1 MKKDTAFKTFLTY
14 IFILVFIFL
23 FFMMYKNISLYQN
36 DNTSNYTYSTLVNDI
51 KTDNTP
57 NIEYILIQTS
67 EDLYDKGYAIVKFK
81 DGSKKSISVPSMSS
95 FMNVIHSSENGMQLI
110 ETLKPSKPGILSS
123 TYLPIIIVIICIIVV
138 LIIIAQQ
145 TKGSS
150 GGGGSRVLSFG
161 KNKAKILTDGQKTA
175 SFKDVAGLKEEK
187 HDLEEV
193 VDFLKDPKKYK
204 DIGARIP
211 KGILLVG
218 PPGTGK
224 TLLARAIAG
233 EAGVQF
239 FSISGSDFVEM
250 FVGVGAS
257 RVRDMFEE
265 AKKNKPCLIFID
277 EIDAVGRR
285 RGSGLGGGHD
295 EREQTLNQLLV
306 EMDGFSTNENIIII
320 AATNRVDIL
329 DPALLRPGRFDRQ
342 IYVGA
347 PDVKGREEI
356 LKVHARSKKLDKD
369 VNLEEVA
376 KTTAGFTGAQLE
388 NLLNEAAIISA
399 RKNKQSISME
409 EIRKAFIKV
418 GVGTE
423 KKSRVISQ
431 EERAITA
438 YHEAGHAIVTEMLPL
453 MDAVHII
460 SIIPTGGAGGYTM
473 HLPVDKGYFSKNYL
487 LQEIMVLFGGRIA
500 EEIIF
505 DDITT
510 GASSDIERASKI
522 ARGMVTKYGMSSLG
536 PIEFI
541 EDEIS
546 PTLASSI
553 DEEIKN
559 IIASCYD
566 KAKQIL
572 LDNLDYLH
580 SVSNLLLEKEKITGD
595 EFRGMFPEN
604 FFPEKKLPTYP
615 EKEGKKCDNIEEDKK
630 DKLNSNVDKENILCD
645 NNVENNDNNL

>member
-51 KTDNTP
+51 KTDNTS

>member
-1 MKKDTAFKTFLTY
+1 MNKDAMFKTFLMY
-14 IFILVFIFL
+14 ILIFVFIFL
-23 FFMMYKNISLYQN
+23 SFTMYKNINLQEN
-36 DNTSNYTYSTLVNDI
+36 NKFSNYTYSALINDI
-51 KTDNTP
+51 KENDVSD
-57 NIEYILIQTS
+57 IKSISIKTS
-67 EDLYDKGYAIVKFK
+67 EEIYDKGSAIVYFK
-81 DGSKKSISVPSMSS
+81 DGYKKSIPLPSISA
-95 FMNVIHSSENGMQLI
+95 FMNIIHSSANGIQLI
-110 ETLKPSKPGILSS
+110 ETFEPSKPSFLSP
-123 TYLPIIIVIICIIVV
+123 TYLPIIIIIITIIIVLV
-138 LIIIAQQ
+138 FITQQ
-145 TKGSS
+145 AKGS
-150 GGGGSRVLSFG
+150 GGGGNRVLSFG
-161 KNKAKILTDGQKTA
+161 KNKAKILTDNQKTA

-187 HDLEEV
+187 YDLEEV

-277 EIDAVGRR
+277 EIDAVGRK

-356 LKVHARSKKLDKD
+356 LKVHARTKKLDEN

-376 KTTAGFTGAQLE
+376 KTTSGFTGAQLE

-399 RKNKQSISME
+399 KKGNKTISMK

-431 EERAITA
+431 EEREITA
-438 YHEAGHAIVTEMLPL
+438 YHEAGHAIITEMLPL
-453 MDAVHII
+453 MDTVHII

-487 LQEIMVLFGGRIA
+487 KQEIMVLFGGRIA

-522 ARGMVTKYGMSSLG
+522 ARGMVTRYGMSSLG
-536 PIEFI
+536 PIEFLD
-541 EDEIS
+541 EEIS
-546 PTLASSI
+546 PNLASSI
-553 DEEIKN
+553 DTEIKE
-559 IIASCYD
+559 IISSCYD
-566 KAKQIL
+566 NAKQIL
-572 LDNLDYLH
+572 LNNVSYLH
-580 SVSNLLLEKEKITGD
+580 STANLLLEKEKITGD
-595 EFRGMFPEN
+595 EFRALFPEN

-615 EKEGKKCDNIEEDKK
+615 EKENNNNIASET
-630 DKLNSNVDKENILCD
+630 SDKENCID
-645 NNVENNDNNL
+645 NNISENK

>member
-1 MKKDTAFKTFLTY
+1 MNKDTMFKTFLMY
-14 IFILVFIFL
+14 ILIFVFIFL
-23 FFMMYKNISLYQN
+23 SFTMYKNIDTHQN
-36 DNTSNYTYSTLVNDI
+36 GNVSYYTYSNLVNDI
-51 KTDNTP
+51 KTN
-57 NIEYILIQTS
+57 NNEKIKSISIKTS
-67 EDLYDKGYAIVKFK
+67 EDINDKGSAIIYFN
-81 DGSKKSISVPSMSS
+81 DGSKKNIAIPSISAFMEILHYSDSMHL
-95 FMNVIHSSENGMQLI
+95 VDTYQPA
-110 ETLKPSKPGILSS
+110 KPSLFSS
-123 TYLPIIIVIICIIVV
+123 TYLPFIIIIITVA
-138 LIIIAQQ
+138 LIIFIVSQQ
-145 TKGSS
+145 VKGN

-161 KNKAKILTDGQKTA
+161 KNKAKVLTEGQKTA

-356 LKVHARSKKLDKD
+356 LNVHAKSKKLDEN

-376 KTTAGFTGAQLE
+376 KTTSGFTGAQLE
-388 NLLNEAAIISA
+388 NILNEAAIISA
-399 RKNKQSISME
+399 RKGKQEISME

-423 KKSRVISQ
+423 KKSRIISH

-487 LQEIMVLFGGRIA
+487 TQEIMVLFGGRIA

-505 DDITT
+505 NDITT

-541 EDEIS
+541 DEEIS
-546 PTLASSI
+546 PNLASSI
-553 DEEIKN
+553 DEEIKA
-559 IIASCYD
+559 IISSCYD

-572 LDNLDYLH
+572 QDNLQYLH
-580 SVSNLLLEKEKITGD
+580 STANILLEKEKITGD
-595 EFRGMFPEN
+595 EFRALFPEN

-615 EKEGKKCDNIEEDKK
+615 EKVEDLKEEAE
-630 DKLNSNVDKENILCD
+630 NKEA
-645 NNVENNDNNL
+645 

>member
-1 MKKDTAFKTFLTY
+1 MNKDAMFKTFLMY
-14 IFILVFIFL
+14 ILIFIFIFL
-23 FFMMYKNISLYQN
+23 SFTMYKNINLHEN
-36 DNTSNYTYSTLVNDI
+36 KKFSNYTYSSLVKDI
-51 KTDNTP
+51 KENQTTD
-57 NIEYILIQTS
+57 I
-67 EDLYDKGYAIVKFK
+67 
-81 DGSKKSISVPSMSS
+81 KSISIKTSEEISDKGSAVIYFNDGYKKVISIPSISS
-95 FMNVIHSSENGMQLI
+95 FMDVVHSSTNGTNLI
-110 ETLKPSKPGILSS
+110 ETYQPTKPSLFSP
-123 TYLPIIIVIICIIVV
+123 TYLPIIIVIIT
-138 LIIIAQQ
+138 IIIILFVVTQQ
-145 TKGSS
+145 TKNS
-150 GGGGSRVLSFG
+150 GGGGRVMSFG
-161 KNKAKILTDGQKTA
+161 KSKAKILTDNQKTA

-187 HDLEEV
+187 YDLEEV

-306 EMDGFSTNENIIII
+306 EMDGFSSNENIIII

-356 LKVHARSKKLDKD
+356 LKVHAKTKKLDEN

-376 KTTAGFTGAQLE
+376 KTTSGFTGAQLE
-388 NLLNEAAIISA
+388 NLLNEAAIIA
-399 RKNKQSISME
+399 AKKGKQLISIE
-409 EIRKAFIKV
+409 DVRKAFIKV

-423 KKSRVISQ
+423 KKSRIISQ
-431 EERAITA
+431 EEREITA
-438 YHEAGHAIVTEMLPL
+438 YHEAGHAIITEMLPL

-487 LQEIMVLFGGRIA
+487 KQEIMVLFGGRIA

-541 EDEIS
+541 DDEIS
-546 PTLASSI
+546 PSLASSI
-553 DEEIKN
+553 DTEIKDIVSN
-559 IIASCYD
+559 CYD
-566 KAKQIL
+566 KAKEIL
-572 LDNLDYLH
+572 KNNIEYLH
-580 SVSNLLLEKEKITGD
+580 STANLLLEKEKITGD
-595 EFRGMFPEN
+595 EFRALFPEN

-615 EKEGKKCDNIEEDKK
+615 EKIEDKSFNEDISNNSDISK
-630 DKLNSNVDKENILCD
+630 DE
-645 NNVENNDNNL
+645 

>member
-1 MKKDTAFKTFLTY
+1 MKKDTMFKTLLMY
-14 IFILVFIFL
+14 ILILVIIFL
-23 FFMMYKNISLYQN
+23 SLMMYKNRHLT
-36 DNTSNYTYSTLVNDI
+36 DNNKFSNYTYSDLIKDI
-51 KTDNTP
+51 KEN
-57 NIEYILIQTS
+57 NIDDINSISIKTS
-67 EDLYDKGYAIVKFK
+67 EEINDKGYAVVYFK
-81 DGSKKSISVPSMSS
+81 NQYQKTIPIPSMYA
-95 FMNVIHSSENGMQLI
+95 FMDTIHSSSNGMQLI
-110 ETLKPSKPGILSS
+110 ETSQPAKPGIFSA
-123 TYLPIIIVIICIIVV
+123 TYLPIII
-138 LIIIAQQ
+138 IIIAIIFIFLLLAQQ
-145 TKGSS
+145 TKGS

-161 KNKAKILTDGQKTA
+161 KNKAKILTDNQKTA

-347 PDVKGREEI
+347 PEVKGREEI
-356 LKVHARSKKLDKD
+356 LKVHARTKKLDES

-376 KTTAGFTGAQLE
+376 KTTSGFTGAQLE

-399 RKNKQSISME
+399 RAGKPAISIE

-423 KKSRVISQ
+423 KKSRLISQ

-438 YHEAGHAIVTEMLPL
+438 YHEAGHAIITEMLPL
-453 MDAVHII
+453 MDTVHII

-541 EDEIS
+541 DDEIS
-546 PTLASSI
+546 PSLASSI
-553 DEEIKN
+553 DTEIKE
-559 IIASCYD
+559 IISSCYD
-566 KAKQIL
+566 KAQKIL
-572 LDNLDYLH
+572 VDNIEYLH
-580 SVSNLLLEKEKITGD
+580 STANLLLDKEKITGD
-595 EFRGMFPEN
+595 EFRKLFPEN

-615 EKEGKKCDNIEEDKK
+615 EKDTIQ
-630 DKLNSNVDKENILCD
+630 
-645 NNVENNDNNL
+645 NDNNENNNNNNSSNDNNDINS

>member
-1 MKKDTAFKTFLTY
+1 MNKDAMFKTFLMY
-14 IFILVFIFL
+14 ILIFVFIFL
-23 FFMMYKNISLYQN
+23 SFTMYKNINLQEN
-36 DNTSNYTYSTLVNDI
+36 NKFSNYTYSSLVNDI
-51 KTDNTP
+51 KENDVSD
-57 NIEYILIQTS
+57 IKSISIKTS
-67 EDLYDKGYAIVKFK
+67 EEIYDKGSAIIYFK
-81 DGSKKSISVPSMSS
+81 DGYKKSIPIPSISS
-95 FMNVIHSSENGMQLI
+95 FMNIVHSSANGMQLI
-110 ETLKPSKPGILSS
+110 ETFEPSKPSFLSP
-123 TYLPIIIVIICIIVV
+123 TYLPIII
-138 LIIIAQQ
+138 IIIAIIIVLVFITQQ
-145 TKGSS
+145 AKGS

-161 KNKAKILTDGQKTA
+161 KNKAKILTDNQKTA

-187 HDLEEV
+187 YDLEEV

-277 EIDAVGRR
+277 EIDAVGRK

-356 LKVHARSKKLDKD
+356 LKVHARTKKLDENVD
-369 VNLEEVA
+369 LEEVA
-376 KTTAGFTGAQLE
+376 KTTSGFTGAQLE
-388 NLLNEAAIISA
+388 NLLNEAAIIA
-399 RKNKQSISME
+399 AKKGNKTISMK

-431 EERAITA
+431 EEREITA
-438 YHEAGHAIVTEMLPL
+438 YHEAGHAIITEMLPL
-453 MDAVHII
+453 MDTVHII

-487 LQEIMVLFGGRIA
+487 KQEIMVLFGGRIA

-522 ARGMVTKYGMSSLG
+522 ARGMVTRYGMSSLG
-536 PIEFI
+536 PIEFLD
-541 EDEIS
+541 EEIS
-546 PTLASSI
+546 PNLASSI
-553 DEEIKN
+553 DTEIKE
-559 IIASCYD
+559 IISSCYD
-566 KAKQIL
+566 NAKQIL
-572 LDNLDYLH
+572 LNNIDYLH
-580 SVSNLLLEKEKITGD
+580 STANLLLEKEKITGD
-595 EFRGMFPEN
+595 EFRALFPEN

-615 EKEGKKCDNIEEDKK
+615 EKENNEDIT
-630 DKLNSNVDKENILCD
+630 SETSDKESCVD
-645 NNVENNDNNL
+645 NNISENK

>member
-1 MKKDTAFKTFLTY
+1 MKKDTIFRTFLMY
-14 IFILVFIFL
+14 MFILAFIFL
-23 FFMMYKNISLYQN
+23 FLTMYKTIVLQESQKLK
-36 DNTSNYTYSTLVNDI
+36 NYTYSTLVNDI
-51 KTDNTP
+51 KEN
-57 NIEYILIQTS
+57 NISEIEHINIKTS
-67 EDLYDKGYAIVKFK
+67 EEVYDKGDAIVYFT
-81 DGSKKSISVPSMSS
+81 DGEKKIIPVPSIAS
-95 FMNVIHSSENGMQLI
+95 FMDIIHSSTNGTQLI
-110 ETLKPSKPGILSS
+110 ETHAPTKPSLFSA
-123 TYLPIIIVIICIIVV
+123 TYLPIMIVIIAIIALVV
-138 LIIIAQQ
+138 LIGQQ
-145 TKGSS
+145 TKG
-150 GGGGSRVLSFG
+150 GGGGGGRVLSFG
-161 KNKAKILTDGQKTA
+161 KNKAKVLTEGQKTA

-187 HDLEEV
+187 NDLEEV

-356 LKVHARSKKLDKD
+356 LKVHARSKKLDEN

-376 KTTAGFTGAQLE
+376 KTTSGFTGAQLE

-399 RKNKQSISME
+399 RKNKQTISME

-423 KKSRVISQ
+423 KKSRIISQ

-453 MDAVHII
+453 IDAVHLI

-487 LQEIMVLFGGRIA
+487 TQEIMVLFGGRIA

-522 ARGMVTKYGMSSLG
+522 ARGMVTKYGMSPLG

-541 EDEIS
+541 DEEIS
-546 PTLASSI
+546 PALASSI
-553 DEEIKN
+553 DEEIKK
-559 IIASCYD
+559 IISSCYD
-566 KAKQIL
+566 KAKEIL
-572 LDNLDYLH
+572 TQNIEYLH
-580 SVSNLLLEKEKITGD
+580 STAKLLLEKEKITGD
-595 EFRGMFPEN
+595 EFRGLFPEN
-604 FFPEKKLPTYP
+604 FFPEKKLPTYK
-615 EKEGKKCDNIEEDKK
+615 EKEEHKSDKSLDNTEEEKNNEL
-630 DKLNSNVDKENILCD
+630 LNDD
-645 NNVENNDNNL
+645 N

>member
-1 MKKDTAFKTFLTY
+1 MNKDAMFKTFLMY
-14 IFILVFIFL
+14 ILIFVFIFL
-23 FFMMYKNISLYQN
+23 SFTMYKNINLQEN
-36 DNTSNYTYSTLVNDI
+36 NKFSNYTYSALINDI
-51 KTDNTP
+51 KENDVSD
-57 NIEYILIQTS
+57 IKSISIKTS
-67 EDLYDKGYAIVKFK
+67 EEIYDKGSAIVYFK
-81 DGSKKSISVPSMSS
+81 DGYKKSIPLPSISA
-95 FMNVIHSSENGMQLI
+95 FMNIIHSSANGIQLI
-110 ETLKPSKPGILSS
+110 ETFEPSKPSFLSP
-123 TYLPIIIVIICIIVV
+123 TYLPIIIIIITIIIVLV
-138 LIIIAQQ
+138 FITQQ
-145 TKGSS
+145 AKGS

-161 KNKAKILTDGQKTA
+161 KNKAKILTDNQKTA

-187 HDLEEV
+187 YDLEEV

-277 EIDAVGRR
+277 EIDAVGRK

-356 LKVHARSKKLDKD
+356 LKVHARTKKLDENVD
-369 VNLEEVA
+369 LEEVA
-376 KTTAGFTGAQLE
+376 KTTSGFTGAQLE
-388 NLLNEAAIISA
+388 NLLNEAAIIA
-399 RKNKQSISME
+399 AKKGNKTISMK

-431 EERAITA
+431 EEREITA
-438 YHEAGHAIVTEMLPL
+438 YHEAGHAIITEMLPL
-453 MDAVHII
+453 MDTVHII

-487 LQEIMVLFGGRIA
+487 KQEIMVLFGGRIA

-522 ARGMVTKYGMSSLG
+522 ARGMVTRYGMSSLG
-536 PIEFI
+536 PIEFLD
-541 EDEIS
+541 EEIS
-546 PTLASSI
+546 PNLASSI
-553 DEEIKN
+553 DTEIKE
-559 IIASCYD
+559 IISSCYD
-566 KAKQIL
+566 NAKQIL
-572 LDNLDYLH
+572 LNNIDYLH
-580 SVSNLLLEKEKITGD
+580 STANLLLEKEKITGD
-595 EFRGMFPEN
+595 EFRALFPEN

-615 EKEGKKCDNIEEDKK
+615 EKENNEDIT
-630 DKLNSNVDKENILCD
+630 SETSDKESCVD
-645 NNVENNDNNL
+645 NNISENK

>member
-1 MKKDTAFKTFLTY
+1 MNKDAMFKTFLMY
-14 IFILVFIFL
+14 ILIFVFIFL
-23 FFMMYKNISLYQN
+23 SFTMYKNINLQEN
-36 DNTSNYTYSTLVNDI
+36 NKFSNYTYSSLVNDI
-51 KTDNTP
+51 KENDVSD
-57 NIEYILIQTS
+57 IKSISIKTS
-67 EDLYDKGYAIVKFK
+67 EEIYDKGSAIIYFK
-81 DGSKKSISVPSMSS
+81 DGYKKSIPIPSISS
-95 FMNVIHSSENGMQLI
+95 FMNIVHSSANGMQLI
-110 ETLKPSKPGILSS
+110 ETFEPSKPSFLSP
-123 TYLPIIIVIICIIVV
+123 TYLPIII
-138 LIIIAQQ
+138 IIIAIIIVLVFITQQ
-145 TKGSS
+145 AKGS

-161 KNKAKILTDGQKTA
+161 KNKAKILTDNQKTA

-187 HDLEEV
+187 YDLEEV

-277 EIDAVGRR
+277 EIDAVGRK

-356 LKVHARSKKLDKD
+356 LKVHARTKKLDEN

-376 KTTAGFTGAQLE
+376 KTTSGFTGAQLE

-399 RKNKQSISME
+399 KKGNKTISMK
-409 EIRKAFIKV
+409 EIRKAFIKI

-431 EERAITA
+431 EEREITA
-438 YHEAGHAIVTEMLPL
+438 YHEAGHAIITEMLPL
-453 MDAVHII
+453 MDTVHII

-487 LQEIMVLFGGRIA
+487 KQEIMVLFGGRIA

-522 ARGMVTKYGMSSLG
+522 ARGMVTRYGMSSLG
-536 PIEFI
+536 PIEFLD
-541 EDEIS
+541 EEIS
-546 PTLASSI
+546 PNLASSI
-553 DEEIKN
+553 DTEIKE
-559 IIASCYD
+559 IISSCYD
-566 KAKQIL
+566 NAKQIL
-572 LDNLDYLH
+572 LNNVSYLH
-580 SVSNLLLEKEKITGD
+580 STANLLLEKEKITGD
-595 EFRGMFPEN
+595 EFRALFPKN
-604 FFPEKKLPTYP
+604 FFPEKKLPTYK
-615 EKEGKKCDNIEEDKK
+615 EKENNNNIASET
-630 DKLNSNVDKENILCD
+630 SDKENCVD
-645 NNVENNDNNL
+645 NNISENK

>member
-1 MKKDTAFKTFLTY
+1 MNKDAMFKTFLMY
-14 IFILVFIFL
+14 ILIFVFIFL
-23 FFMMYKNISLYQN
+23 SFTMYKNINLQEN
-36 DNTSNYTYSTLVNDI
+36 NKFSNYTYSSLVNDI
-51 KTDNTP
+51 KENDVSD
-57 NIEYILIQTS
+57 IKSISIKTS
-67 EDLYDKGYAIVKFK
+67 EEIYDKGSAIIYFK
-81 DGSKKSISVPSMSS
+81 DGYKKSIPIPSISS
-95 FMNVIHSSENGMQLI
+95 FMNIVHSSANGMQLI
-110 ETLKPSKPGILSS
+110 ETFEPSKPSFLSP
-123 TYLPIIIVIICIIVV
+123 TYLPIII
-138 LIIIAQQ
+138 IIIAIIIVLVFITQQ
-145 TKGSS
+145 AKGS

-161 KNKAKILTDGQKTA
+161 KNKAKILTDNQKTA

-187 HDLEEV
+187 YDLEEV

-277 EIDAVGRR
+277 EIDAVGRK

-356 LKVHARSKKLDKD
+356 LKVHARTKKLDENVD
-369 VNLEEVA
+369 LEEVA
-376 KTTAGFTGAQLE
+376 KTTSGFTGAQLE
-388 NLLNEAAIISA
+388 NLLNEAAIIA
-399 RKNKQSISME
+399 AKKGNKTISMK

-431 EERAITA
+431 EEREITA
-438 YHEAGHAIVTEMLPL
+438 YHEAGHAIITEMLPL
-453 MDAVHII
+453 MDTVHII

-487 LQEIMVLFGGRIA
+487 KQEIMVLFGGRIA

-522 ARGMVTKYGMSSLG
+522 ARGMVTRYGMSSLG
-536 PIEFI
+536 PIEFLD
-541 EDEIS
+541 EEIS
-546 PTLASSI
+546 PNLASSI
-553 DEEIKN
+553 DTEIKE
-559 IIASCYD
+559 IISSCYD
-566 KAKQIL
+566 NAKQIL
-572 LDNLDYLH
+572 LNNVSYLH
-580 SVSNLLLEKEKITGD
+580 STANLLLEKEKITGD
-595 EFRGMFPEN
+595 EFRALFPKN

-615 EKEGKKCDNIEEDKK
+615 EKENNNNIASET
-630 DKLNSNVDKENILCD
+630 SDKENCVD
-645 NNVENNDNNL
+645 NNISENK

>member
-1 MKKDTAFKTFLTY
+1 MNKNTMFKSFIMYILILTS
-14 IFILVFIFL
+14 IFL
-23 FFMMYKNISLYQN
+23 SLMIYKNINLI
-36 DNTSNYTYSTLVNDI
+36 DNNEFADYTYSSLVNDI
-51 KTDNTP
+51 KENNTS
-57 NIEYILIQTS
+57 NVKYIGLKTS
-67 EDLYDKGYAIVKFK
+67 EEVYDKGSAIVYFK
-81 DGSKKSISVPSMSS
+81 NGYKKEIPIPSMSA
-95 FMNVIHSSENGMQLI
+95 FMTTIHSYAEGLELI
-110 ETLKPSKPGILSS
+110 ETYQPSSPGIFSA
-123 TYLPIIIVIICIIVV
+123 TYLPIIIVIIAIIFV
-138 LIIIAQQ
+138 LMLLTNQA
-145 TKGSS
+145 KGN
-150 GGGGSRVLSFG
+150 GGGSRVLSFG
-161 KNKAKILTDGQKTA
+161 KNKAKVLTDNQKTA

-187 HDLEEV
+187 SDLEEV

-306 EMDGFSTNENIIII
+306 EMDGFSSNENIIII

-356 LKVHARSKKLDKD
+356 LKVHARKKKLDEFVD
-369 VNLEEVA
+369 LEEVA
-376 KTTAGFTGAQLE
+376 KTTSGFTGAQLE

-399 RKNKQSISME
+399 KAGKQTISME

-423 KKSRVISQ
+423 KKSRVISL
-431 EERAITA
+431 EERSITA
-438 YHEAGHAIVTEMLPL
+438 YHEAGHAIVTEMLNL
-453 MDAVHII
+453 MDSVHII

-487 LQEIMVLFGGRIA
+487 MQEIMVLFGGRIA

-505 DDITT
+505 GDITT

-536 PIEFI
+536 PIEFVD
-541 EDEIS
+541 DEIS
-546 PTLASSI
+546 PSLASSI
-553 DEEIKN
+553 DSEIKD
-559 IIASCYD
+559 IIASCYE
-566 KAKQIL
+566 KSKQIL
-572 LDNLDYLH
+572 VDNIEYLH
-580 SVSNLLLEKEKITGD
+580 STAKLLLDKEKITGD
-595 EFRGMFPEN
+595 EFRSLFPEN

-615 EKEGKKCDNIEEDKK
+615 EQNIIKEDI
-630 DKLNSNVDKENILCD
+630 
-645 NNVENNDNNL
+645 NNTENND

>member
-1 MKKDTAFKTFLTY
+1 MNKDTMFKTLLMY
-14 IFILVFIFL
+14 ILILIIIFL
-23 FFMMYKNISLYQN
+23 SLMMYKNRHLAE
-36 DNTSNYTYSTLVNDI
+36 DNKFSNYTYSNLVNDI
-51 KTDNTP
+51 KQN
-57 NIEYILIQTS
+57 NIADINSISIKTS
-67 EDLYDKGYAIVKFK
+67 EDIYDKGSAIVYFK
-81 DGSKKSISVPSMSS
+81 NEYKKTIPIPSMYS
-95 FMNVIHSSENGMQLI
+95 FMNIIHSSSNGMQLI
-110 ETLKPSKPGILSS
+110 ETSEPTKPGIFSA
-123 TYLPIIIVIICIIVV
+123 TYLPI
-138 LIIIAQQ
+138 LIIIISIIFVVLLLAQQ
-145 TKGSS
+145 TKGN

-161 KNKAKILTDGQKTA
+161 KNKAKILTDNQKTS

-187 HDLEEV
+187 YDLEEV

-356 LKVHARSKKLDKD
+356 LKVHAKTKKLDES

-376 KTTAGFTGAQLE
+376 KTTSGFTGAQLE
-388 NLLNEAAIISA
+388 NLLNEAAIIAA
-399 RKNKQSISME
+399 RAGNQAISIK

-423 KKSRVISQ
+423 KKSRLISQ
-431 EERAITA
+431 EERSITA
-438 YHEAGHAIVTEMLPL
+438 YHEAGHAIITEMLPL
-453 MDAVHII
+453 MDTVHII

-473 HLPVDKGYFSKNYL
+473 HLPIDKGYFSKNYL

-541 EDEIS
+541 DDEIS
-546 PTLASSI
+546 QSLASSI
-553 DEEIKN
+553 DTEIKD
-559 IIASCYD
+559 IISSCYD
-566 KAKQIL
+566 KAKKIL
-572 LDNLDYLH
+572 VDNIEYLH
-580 SVSNLLLEKEKITGD
+580 STANLLLDKEKITGD
-595 EFRGMFPEN
+595 EFRKLFPDN

-615 EKEGKKCDNIEEDKK
+615 EKDKIQDDNIE
-630 DKLNSNVDKENILCD
+630 
-645 NNVENNDNNL
+645 NDNINN

>member
-1 MKKDTAFKTFLTY
+1 MNKDAMFKTFLMY
-14 IFILVFIFL
+14 ILIFVFIFL
-23 FFMMYKNISLYQN
+23 SFTMYKNINLQEN
-36 DNTSNYTYSTLVNDI
+36 NKFSNYTYSSLVNDI
-51 KTDNTP
+51 KKNDVSD
-57 NIEYILIQTS
+57 IKSISIKTS
-67 EDLYDKGYAIVKFK
+67 EEIYDKGSAIIYFK
-81 DGSKKSISVPSMSS
+81 DGYKKSIPIPSISS
-95 FMNVIHSSENGMQLI
+95 FMNIVHSSANGMQLI
-110 ETLKPSKPGILSS
+110 ETFEPSKPSFLSP
-123 TYLPIIIVIICIIVV
+123 TYLPIIIIIITIIIVLV
-138 LIIIAQQ
+138 FITQQ
-145 TKGSS
+145 AKGS

-161 KNKAKILTDGQKTA
+161 KNKAKILTDNQKTA

-187 HDLEEV
+187 YDLEEV

-277 EIDAVGRR
+277 EIDAVGRK

-356 LKVHARSKKLDKD
+356 LKVHARTKKLDENVD
-369 VNLEEVA
+369 LEEVA
-376 KTTAGFTGAQLE
+376 KTTSGFTGAQLE
-388 NLLNEAAIISA
+388 NLLNEAAIIA
-399 RKNKQSISME
+399 AKKGNKTISMK

-431 EERAITA
+431 EEREITA
-438 YHEAGHAIVTEMLPL
+438 YHEAGHAIITEMLPL
-453 MDAVHII
+453 MDTVHII

-487 LQEIMVLFGGRIA
+487 KQEIMVLFGGRIA

-522 ARGMVTKYGMSSLG
+522 ARGMVTRYGMSSLG
-536 PIEFI
+536 PIEFLD
-541 EDEIS
+541 EEIS
-546 PTLASSI
+546 PNLASSI
-553 DEEIKN
+553 DTEIKE
-559 IIASCYD
+559 IISSCYD
-566 KAKQIL
+566 NAKQIL
-572 LDNLDYLH
+572 LNNIDYLH
-580 SVSNLLLEKEKITGD
+580 STANLLLEKEKITGD
-595 EFRGMFPEN
+595 EFRALFPEN

-615 EKEGKKCDNIEEDKK
+615 EKENNEDIT
-630 DKLNSNVDKENILCD
+630 SETSDKESCVD
-645 NNVENNDNNL
+645 NNISENK

>member
-1 MKKDTAFKTFLTY
+1 MNKDTTFKTILMY
-14 IFILVFIFL
+14 ILIFVFILISFT
-23 FFMMYKNISLYQN
+23 MYKNINLHN
-36 DNTSNYTYSTLVNDI
+36 NGNFDYTYSSLVNDI
-51 KTDNTP
+51 KSNNNN
-57 NIEYILIQTS
+57 NIDYISIKTS
-67 EDLYDKGYAIVKFK
+67 EDIYDKGSVIVYFINGSRKAIP
-81 DGSKKSISVPSMSS
+81 IPSMNA
-95 FMNVIHSSENGMQLI
+95 FMEVLHNSNSLHLV
-110 ETLKPSKPGILSS
+110 ETFQPTKPSIFSA
-123 TYLPIIIVIICIIVV
+123 TYLPLIIIIIVVFIVL
-138 LIIIAQQ
+138 LIITQQ
-145 TKGSS
+145 AKGS
-150 GGGGSRVLSFG
+150 GGGGGRVLSFG
-161 KNKAKILTDGQKTA
+161 KSKAKVLTEGQKTA

-356 LKVHARSKKLDKD
+356 LNVHAKTKKLAQN

-376 KTTAGFTGAQLE
+376 KTTSGFTGAQLE

-399 RKNKQSISME
+399 RKGKQEISME

-438 YHEAGHAIVTEMLPL
+438 YHEAGHAIITEMLPL
-453 MDAVHII
+453 MDKVHII

-487 LQEIMVLFGGRIA
+487 TQEIMVLFGGRIA

-541 EDEIS
+541 DDEIS

-553 DEEIKN
+553 DEEIKG
-559 IIASCYD
+559 IISSCYD
-566 KAKQIL
+566 KARKIL
-572 LDNLDYLH
+572 TENIDYLH
-580 SVSNLLLEKEKITGD
+580 STANLLLEKEKITGD
-595 EFRGMFPEN
+595 EFRNLFPEN

-615 EKEGKKCDNIEEDKK
+615 KKDEDEKDTNKNENIESE
-630 DKLNSNVDKENILCD
+630 SKEN
-645 NNVENNDNNL
+645 

>member
-1 MKKDTAFKTFLTY
+1 MFKTFLMY
-14 IFILVFIFL
+14 ILIFVFIFL
-23 FFMMYKNISLYQN
+23 SFTMYKNINLQEN
-36 DNTSNYTYSTLVNDI
+36 NKFSNYTYSALINDI
-51 KTDNTP
+51 KENDVSD
-57 NIEYILIQTS
+57 IKSISIKTS
-67 EDLYDKGYAIVKFK
+67 EEIYDKGSAIVYFK
-81 DGSKKSISVPSMSS
+81 DGYKKSIPLPSISA
-95 FMNVIHSSENGMQLI
+95 FMNIIHSSANGIQLI
-110 ETLKPSKPGILSS
+110 ETFEPSKPSFLSP
-123 TYLPIIIVIICIIVV
+123 TYLPIIIIIITIIIVLV
-138 LIIIAQQ
+138 FITQQ
-145 TKGSS
+145 AKGS
-150 GGGGSRVLSFG
+150 GGGSNRVLSFG
-161 KNKAKILTDGQKTA
+161 KNKAKILTDNQKTA

-187 HDLEEV
+187 YDLEEV

-277 EIDAVGRR
+277 EIDAVGRK

-356 LKVHARSKKLDKD
+356 LKVHARTKKLDEN

-376 KTTAGFTGAQLE
+376 KTTSGFTGAQLE

-399 RKNKQSISME
+399 KKGNKTISMK

-431 EERAITA
+431 EEREITA
-438 YHEAGHAIVTEMLPL
+438 YHEAGHAIITEMLPL
-453 MDAVHII
+453 MDTVHII

-487 LQEIMVLFGGRIA
+487 KQEIMVLFGGRIA

-522 ARGMVTKYGMSSLG
+522 ARGMVTRYGMSSLG
-536 PIEFI
+536 PIEFLD
-541 EDEIS
+541 EEIS
-546 PTLASSI
+546 PNLASSI
-553 DEEIKN
+553 DTEIKE
-559 IIASCYD
+559 IISSCYD
-566 KAKQIL
+566 NAKQIL
-572 LDNLDYLH
+572 LNNVSYLH
-580 SVSNLLLEKEKITGD
+580 STANLLLEKEKITGD
-595 EFRGMFPEN
+595 EFRALFPEN

-615 EKEGKKCDNIEEDKK
+615 EKENNNNIASET
-630 DKLNSNVDKENILCD
+630 SDKENCID
-645 NNVENNDNNL
+645 NNISENK

>member
-1 MKKDTAFKTFLTY
+1 MNKDAMFKTFLMY
-14 IFILVFIFL
+14 ILIFVFIFL
-23 FFMMYKNISLYQN
+23 SFTMYKNINLQEN
-36 DNTSNYTYSTLVNDI
+36 NKFSNYTYSALINDI
-51 KTDNTP
+51 KENDVSD
-57 NIEYILIQTS
+57 IKSISIKTS
-67 EDLYDKGYAIVKFK
+67 EEIYDKGSAIVYFK
-81 DGSKKSISVPSMSS
+81 DGYKKSIPLPSISA
-95 FMNVIHSSENGMQLI
+95 FMNIIHSSANGIQLI
-110 ETLKPSKPGILSS
+110 ETFEPSKPSFLSP
-123 TYLPIIIVIICIIVV
+123 TYLPIIIIIITIIIVLV
-138 LIIIAQQ
+138 FITQQ
-145 TKGSS
+145 AKGS
-150 GGGGSRVLSFG
+150 GGGGNRVLSFG
-161 KNKAKILTDGQKTA
+161 KNKAKILTDNQKTA

-187 HDLEEV
+187 YDLEEV

-277 EIDAVGRR
+277 EIDAVGRK

-356 LKVHARSKKLDKD
+356 LKVHARTKKLDEN

-376 KTTAGFTGAQLE
+376 KTTSGFTGAQLE

-399 RKNKQSISME
+399 KKGNKTISMK

-431 EERAITA
+431 EEREITA
-438 YHEAGHAIVTEMLPL
+438 YHEAGHAIITEMLPL
-453 MDAVHII
+453 MDTVHII

-487 LQEIMVLFGGRIA
+487 KQEIMVLFGGRIA

-522 ARGMVTKYGMSSLG
+522 ARGMVTRYGMSSLG
-536 PIEFI
+536 PIEFLD
-541 EDEIS
+541 EEIS
-546 PTLASSI
+546 PNLASSI
-553 DEEIKN
+553 DTEIKE
-559 IIASCYD
+559 IISSCYD
-566 KAKQIL
+566 NAKQIL
-572 LDNLDYLH
+572 LNNVSYLH
-580 SVSNLLLEKEKITGD
+580 STANLLLEKEKITGD
-595 EFRGMFPEN
+595 EFRSLFPEN

-615 EKEGKKCDNIEEDKK
+615 EKENNNNIASET
-630 DKLNSNVDKENILCD
+630 SDKENCVD
-645 NNVENNDNNL
+645 NKYI

>member
-1 MKKDTAFKTFLTY
+1 MNKDAMFKTFLMY
-14 IFILVFIFL
+14 ILIFVFIFL
-23 FFMMYKNISLYQN
+23 SFTMYKNINLQEN
-36 DNTSNYTYSTLVNDI
+36 NKFSNYTYSALINDI
-51 KTDNTP
+51 KENDVSD
-57 NIEYILIQTS
+57 IKSISIKTS
-67 EDLYDKGYAIVKFK
+67 EEIYDKGSAIVYFK
-81 DGSKKSISVPSMSS
+81 DGYKKSIPLPSISA
-95 FMNVIHSSENGMQLI
+95 FMNIIHSSANGIQLI
-110 ETLKPSKPGILSS
+110 ETFEPSKPSFLSP
-123 TYLPIIIVIICIIVV
+123 TYLPIIIIIITIIIVLV
-138 LIIIAQQ
+138 FITQQ
-145 TKGSS
+145 AKGS

-161 KNKAKILTDGQKTA
+161 KNKAKILTDNQKTA

-187 HDLEEV
+187 YDLEEV

-277 EIDAVGRR
+277 EIDAVGRK

-306 EMDGFSTNENIIII
+306 EMDGFSINENIIII

-356 LKVHARSKKLDKD
+356 LKVHARTKKLDENVD
-369 VNLEEVA
+369 LEEVA
-376 KTTAGFTGAQLE
+376 KTTSGFTGAQLE
-388 NLLNEAAIISA
+388 NLLNEAAIIA
-399 RKNKQSISME
+399 AKKGNKTISMK

-431 EERAITA
+431 EEREITA
-438 YHEAGHAIVTEMLPL
+438 YHEAGHAIITEMLPL
-453 MDAVHII
+453 MDTVHII

-487 LQEIMVLFGGRIA
+487 KQEIMVLFGGRIA

-522 ARGMVTKYGMSSLG
+522 ARGMVTRYGMSSLG
-536 PIEFI
+536 PIEFLD
-541 EDEIS
+541 EEIS
-546 PTLASSI
+546 PNLASSI
-553 DEEIKN
+553 DTEIKE
-559 IIASCYD
+559 IISSCYD
-566 KAKQIL
+566 NAKQIL
-572 LDNLDYLH
+572 LNNIDYLH
-580 SVSNLLLEKEKITGD
+580 STANLLLEKEKITGD
-595 EFRGMFPEN
+595 DFRALFPEN

-615 EKEGKKCDNIEEDKK
+615 EKENNEDIT
-630 DKLNSNVDKENILCD
+630 SETSDKESCVD
-645 NNVENNDNNL
+645 NNISENK

>member
-1 MKKDTAFKTFLTY
+1 MNKDAMFKTFLMY
-14 IFILVFIFL
+14 ILIFVFIFL
-23 FFMMYKNISLYQN
+23 SFTMYKNINLQEN
-36 DNTSNYTYSTLVNDI
+36 NKFSNYTYSALVNDI
-51 KTDNTP
+51 KENDVSDIKSISIKTNEE
-57 NIEYILIQTS
+57 I
-67 EDLYDKGYAIVKFK
+67 YDKGSAIVYFK
-81 DGSKKSISVPSMSS
+81 DGYKKSIPLPSISA
-95 FMNVIHSSENGMQLI
+95 FMNIVHSSANGMQLI
-110 ETLKPSKPGILSS
+110 ETFEPSKPSFLSP
-123 TYLPIIIVIICIIVV
+123 TYLPIII
-138 LIIIAQQ
+138 IIITIIIILVFITQQ
-145 TKGSS
+145 AKGN

-161 KNKAKILTDGQKTA
+161 KNKAKILTDNQKTA

-187 HDLEEV
+187 YDLEEV

-277 EIDAVGRR
+277 EIDAVGRK

-356 LKVHARSKKLDKD
+356 LKVHARTKKLDEN

-376 KTTAGFTGAQLE
+376 KTTSGFTGAQLE
-388 NLLNEAAIISA
+388 NLLNEAAIIA
-399 RKNKQSISME
+399 AKKGNKTISMK

-431 EERAITA
+431 EEREITA
-438 YHEAGHAIVTEMLPL
+438 YHEAGHAIITEMLPL
-453 MDAVHII
+453 MDTVHII

-487 LQEIMVLFGGRIA
+487 KQEIMVLFGGRIA

-522 ARGMVTKYGMSSLG
+522 ARGMVTRYGMSALG
-536 PIEFI
+536 PIEFLD
-541 EDEIS
+541 EEIS
-546 PTLASSI
+546 PNLASSI
-553 DEEIKN
+553 DTEIKE
-559 IIASCYD
+559 IISSCYD
-566 KAKQIL
+566 NAKQIL
-572 LDNLDYLH
+572 LNNIDYLH
-580 SVSNLLLEKEKITGD
+580 STANLLLEKEKINGD
-595 EFRGMFPEN
+595 EFRALFPEN

-615 EKEGKKCDNIEEDKK
+615 EKENNAQDK
-630 DKLNSNVDKENILCD
+630 DIIID
-645 NNVENNDNNL
+645 NNVSENKEHL

>member
-1 MKKDTAFKTFLTY
+1 MNKDTMFKSFFMY
-14 IFILVFIFL
+14 ILIFVFILL
-23 FFMMYKNISLYQN
+23 SFMMYKNINIHQN
-36 DNTSNYTYSTLVNDI
+36 EKFYDYTYSDLVNDI
-51 KTDNTP
+51 KEN
-57 NIEYILIQTS
+57 NISNISSISIKTS
-67 EDLYDKGYAIVKFK
+67 EDIYDKGYAIVYFK
-81 DGSKKSISVPSMSS
+81 DEYKKSIPLPSVSS
-95 FMNVIHSSENGMQLI
+95 FMDIVHSSANGMQLI
-110 ETLKPSKPGILSS
+110 ETYQPSKPSLLSA
-123 TYLPIIIVIICIIVV
+123 TYLPIIIVIIAILVV
-138 LIIIAQQ
+138 LLLITQQ
-145 TKGSS
+145 TKGG

-161 KNKAKILTDGQKTA
+161 KNKAKVLTEGQKTA

-187 HDLEEV
+187 SDLEEV

-306 EMDGFSTNENIIII
+306 EMDGFSSNENIIII

-356 LKVHARSKKLDKD
+356 LKVHARTKKLDEN

-376 KTTAGFTGAQLE
+376 KTTSGFTGAQLE

-399 RKNKQSISME
+399 KKGKQTISME

-423 KKSRVISQ
+423 KKSRVISE

-438 YHEAGHAIVTEMLPL
+438 YHEAGHAIVTEILPL

-487 LQEIMVLFGGRIA
+487 TQEIMVLFGGRIA

-541 EDEIS
+541 DEEIS
-546 PTLASSI
+546 PTLAASI
-553 DEEIKN
+553 DEEIKS
-559 IIASCYD
+559 IISSCYD
-566 KAKQIL
+566 KARKIL
-572 LDNLDYLH
+572 LDNIEYLH
-580 SVSNLLLEKEKITGD
+580 STANLLLDKEKITGD
-595 EFRGMFPEN
+595 EFRALFPKD
-604 FFPEKKLPTYP
+604 FFPEKKLPTYL
-615 EKEGKKCDNIEEDKK
+615 EKDTNISSNEDITK
-630 DKLNSNVDKENILCD
+630 DKTVD
-645 NNVENNDNNL
+645 NNISENN